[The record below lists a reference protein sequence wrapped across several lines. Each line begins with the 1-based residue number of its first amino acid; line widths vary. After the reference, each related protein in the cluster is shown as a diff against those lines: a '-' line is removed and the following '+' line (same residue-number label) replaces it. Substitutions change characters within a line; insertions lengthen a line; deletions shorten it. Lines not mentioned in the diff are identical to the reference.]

1 MPDIGKIILRSGP
14 CLDSPAFLRFYLR
27 ALENPVLRLLLLALR
42 IKFSPAVL
50 DAVRHSP
57 LPPAEK
63 GELFSAAMNLFRG
76 GGAFKTT
83 RAGRSPL
90 TDAAVL
96 GRAAPGAL
104 IVEAG
109 VSDGVSALHLLANS
123 GGAEVLLTDLQAS
136 FPYRNAGPARV
147 FYYTDGAYI
156 SVKLPLFYLCT
167 GLRAG
172 ALPPGLPEVSLLNPL
187 VAEKFP
193 AARLAAFDIFSGAPP
208 RRADVIK
215 CANVLNLAYFTPDR
229 LRAALENLCGALNE
243 GGWLVIGQNNPAY
256 EGGEAW
262 LALQRQGNRL
272 LLRQEA
278 HGHEL
283 LPLLRSPG
291 FSGLVG

>member
-1 MPDIGKIILRSGP
+1 MPDIVKIILRSGP
-14 CLDSPAFLRFYLR
+14 CLDSPAFLRLYLR
-27 ALENPVLRLLLLALR
+27 ALGNPALRLLALALR

-50 DAVRHSP
+50 DAVRESR

-63 GELFSAAMNLFRG
+63 AGLFSAAMNLFRG

-83 RAGRSPL
+83 SAGRSPL

-96 GRAAPGAL
+96 ALAGPGAL
-104 IVEAG
+104 IAEVG
-109 VSDGVSALHLLANS
+109 VSDGVSALHLLENA

-136 FPYRNAGPARV
+136 FPYRDAGPARV

-167 GLRAG
+167 GLKAG

-193 AARLAAFDIFSGAPP
+193 AARLAAFDIFGGALP
-208 RRADVIK
+208 RPAGVIK
-215 CANVLNLAYFTPDR
+215 CANVLNLAYFSPEKIK
-229 LRAALENLCGALNE
+229 AALENLRSALAE

-262 LALQRQGNRL
+262 LALQREGNRL
-272 LLRQEA
+272 LLRREE